1 MYNEPIFTPEK
12 VSNTL
17 STELFPTSCVW
28 NIIKVKHH
36 LSLSNDNWFY
46 CYISIDIIGI
56 RDDVI

>member
-1 MYNEPIFTPEK
+1 MANPPIFTPEK
-12 VSNTL
+12 VSNPL
-17 STELFPTSCVW
+17 STEKLWASCVW
-28 NIIKVKHH
+28 NIIKVKQH